1 MFGVVIFWCRGYLEC
16 IRSTYV
22 CHFFALLPTF
32 LFVRALFGKTPSS
45 RTDEARADTLVE
57 VSALS
62 VHSGARGGRSKFFL
76 VVYLVL
82 QLHIGSVV
90 ASKSVCLV
98 RRIEFGVGQL
108 GVRQRNEF
116 LVHELVNNL

>member
-1 MFGVVIFWCRGYLEC
+1 ML
-16 IRSTYV
+16 S
-22 CHFFALLPTF
+22 PTF
-32 LFVRALFGKTPSS
+32 LFARALFGKTPSS
-45 RTDEARADTLVE
+45 RTDEARDTLVE